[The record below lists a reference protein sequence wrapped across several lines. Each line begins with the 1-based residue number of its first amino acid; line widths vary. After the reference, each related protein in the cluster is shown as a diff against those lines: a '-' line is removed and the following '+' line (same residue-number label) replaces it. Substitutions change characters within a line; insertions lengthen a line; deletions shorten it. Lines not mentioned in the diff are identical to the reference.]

1 VKEPTGAGTRRP
13 GAARIVD
20 DATLHLIDLALDEDR
35 GTGDWTTRWTVP
47 ARLRARA
54 EIVARQD
61 GILAG
66 VAPAS
71 AVFLRIDSRVDCE
84 PRLDDGAHVTRG
96 DVVLA
101 LNGPAR
107 AILTGER
114 VALNFLQRL
123 SGVATLTRR
132 FVDALD
138 GTGARILD
146 TRKTTPGWRTLEK
159 AAVRAGGGVNHRM
172 GLYDA
177 VMIKDNHIEIAG
189 GITAAVAAVREQNTR
204 ALPVVVEVRS
214 LEELDE
220 ALHAGVDRLL
230 LDNMDIDT
238 LRAAVARARR
248 HGSQPVLE
256 ASGNMTLDRVRAVGG
271 TGVDFIS
278 VGALTHSAPA
288 LDLSLRTIRG

>member
-1 VKEPTGAGTRRP
+1 MKEPTATRRP
-13 GAARIVD
+13 DAARIVD

-35 GTGDWTTRWTVP
+35 GPGDWTTRWTVP
-47 ARLRARA
+47 ARLRVRA
-54 EIVARQD
+54 EIVAKEN

-71 AVFLRIDSRVDCE
+71 AVFLRIDSRVTCE
-84 PRLDDGAHVTRG
+84 PRHDDGARVAPG
-96 DVVLA
+96 DVVLS
-101 LNGPAR
+101 LSGPAR

-132 FVDALD
+132 FVDAID

-146 TRKTTPGWRTLEK
+146 TRKTTPGWRSLEK

-177 VMIKDNHIEIAG
+177 IMIKDNHVEIAG

-204 ALPVVVEVRS
+204 GLPVVVEVRS

-220 ALHAGVDRLL
+220 ALRAGVDRVL

-238 LRAAVARARR
+238 MREAVARARR
-248 HGSQPVLE
+248 HDANVVLE
-256 ASGNMTLDRVRAVGG
+256 ASGNMTLGRVRAVGS

-278 VGALTHSAPA
+278 VGAVTHSAPA